1 MAEIIRTPDVADGI
15 RIYLSGLNP
24 SAEVTAG
31 TTPTVFPL
39 ASINIKRTGGYKRD
53 LVTDMAQVSIDCR
66 HGKSEAEADAM
77 MRLVDAQLY
86 AGAREGRIGPLTVH
100 DVTTFAGPYD
110 NPDPNNPKFYRSTA
124 AYQVA
129 VRMSV
134 T

>member
-15 RIYLSGLNP
+15 RIYLAGLNP
-24 SAEVTAG
+24 GAEVTAG
-31 TTPTVFPL
+31 TTPASFPL

-53 LVTDMAQVSIDCR
+53 LVTDMAQISIDCR

-86 AGAREGRIGPLTVH
+86 AGAREGQIGPLTVH
-100 DVTTFAGPYD
+100 DVATFAGPYD

-124 AYQVA
+124 TYQVA

-134 T
+134 A